1 MKKEAE
7 EILPKKKA
15 VVNSEPVHEKNEGF
29 QKMLIENFVSLQSVM
44 ADLSSKL
51 NNLTNQMS
59 KLLELF
65 EQSAKTFMEKDIKF
79 AGGGV
84 DKDTADK
91 LDKLLEQNKIIAR
104 GLALL
109 HESNAASQ
117 PPEDGYAPQP
127 QFTQQ
132 PPQQMQQPAQ
142 DQGVNRYQRSISS
155 R

>member
-1 MKKEAE
+1 MKKEVKKD
-7 EILPKKKA
+7 LPENKDIT
-15 VVNSEPVHEKNEGF
+15 NPEPVHDKNESV
-29 QKMLIENFVSLQSVM
+29 QKMLVENFVSLQSVIT
-44 ADLSSKL
+44 DLSSKL

-91 LDKLLEQNKIIAR
+91 LDKLLDQNKIIAR

-109 HESNAASQ
+109 HESNAT
-117 PPEDGYAPQP
+117 P
-127 QFTQQ
+127 QQ
-132 PPQQMQQPAQ
+132 PPQDEYAPQQQFTQPTQ
-142 DQGVNRYQRSISS
+142 PMPDQGVNRYQRSISS

>member
-1 MKKEAE
+1 MKKEV
-7 EILPKKKA
+7 KKDISENKESI
-15 VVNSEPVHEKNEGF
+15 NSEPVPDKNENV
-29 QKMLIENFVSLQSVM
+29 QKMLVENFVSLQSVIT
-44 ADLSSKL
+44 DLSSKL

-91 LDKLLEQNKIIAR
+91 LDKLLDQNKIIAR

-109 HESNAASQ
+109 HESNAQQQPIENEFSQ
-117 PPEDGYAPQP
+117 PQP
-127 QFTQQ
+127 QFTQPNQ
-132 PPQQMQQPAQ
+132 PMP
-142 DQGVNRYQRSISS
+142 DQGVNKYQRSISS

>member
-1 MKKEAE
+1 MKKEVKKN
-7 EILPKKKA
+7 LRKKKE
-15 VVNSEPVHEKNEGF
+15 VVNSEPSHEKNENF

-51 NNLTNQMS
+51 NNLANQMS

-65 EQSAKTFMEKDIKF
+65 EESAKTFMEKDVKF
-79 AGGGV
+79 GGEA
-84 DKDTADK
+84 DKDVADK

-109 HESNAASQ
+109 HEANAAPQ
-117 PPEDGYAPQP
+117 TPAPEDNGFAQQP
-127 QFTQQ
+127 QFTQ
-132 PPQQMQQPAQ
+132 PPMP
-142 DQGVNRYQRSISS
+142 DQGNMNRYQRSISS

>member
-1 MKKEAE
+1 MKKEVKDYSV
-7 EILPKKKA
+7 KKE
-15 VVNSEPVHEKNEGF
+15 VINSEPVPERNESV
-29 QKMLIENFVSLQSVM
+29 QKMLVENFVSLQGVIT
-44 ADLSSKL
+44 DLSSKL

-79 AGGGV
+79 AGGGP
-84 DKDTADK
+84 DKDTSDK
-91 LDKLLEQNKIIAR
+91 LDKLLEQNKVIAR

-109 HESNAASQ
+109 HESNAQQEPIENEFSQ
-117 PPEDGYAPQP
+117 PQP

-132 PPQQMQQPAQ
+132 QPIQQRPIP
-142 DQGVNRYQRSISS
+142 DQSVNRYQRSISS

>member
-1 MKKEAE
+1 MKKEVKDFPVKK
-7 EILPKKKA
+7 EII
-15 VVNSEPVHEKNEGF
+15 NSEPVPEKNESV
-29 QKMLIENFVSLQSVM
+29 QKMLVENFVSLQSVIT
-44 ADLSSKL
+44 DLSSKL

-79 AGGGV
+79 AGGGP
-84 DKDTADK
+84 DKDTSDK
-91 LDKLLEQNKIIAR
+91 LDKLLEQNKVIAR

-109 HESNAASQ
+109 HESNAQ
-117 PPEDGYAPQP
+117 VPEEGYMPPP

-132 PPQQMQQPAQ
+132 QPMQQQPMQ

>member
-1 MKKEAE
+1 MKKEVKDSP
-7 EILPKKKA
+7 LKKE
-15 VVNSEPVHEKNEGF
+15 VINSEPVPERNESV
-29 QKMLIENFVSLQSVM
+29 QKMLVENFVSLQGVIT
-44 ADLSSKL
+44 DLSSKL

-79 AGGGV
+79 AGGGS
-84 DKDTADK
+84 DKDTSDK

-109 HESNAASQ
+109 HETNAPQQ
-117 PPEDGYAPQP
+117 PPQDEYAPP

-132 PPQQMQQPAQ
+132 PPQQSAP
-142 DQGVNRYQRSISS
+142 DQGINRYQRSISS